1 MKHLT
6 PGTTATI
13 RSDLST
19 NNASVINDMLRYAGR
34 KVTIRSQDGDFFTL
48 ENIPFSWHRSCF
60 TGYGTEERSPKD
72 LELFETALYNDI
84 IYTKVP
90 TGYLVEKYNT
100 IIFVPS
106 PHPQE
111 LQ

>member
-6 PGTTATI
+6 PGATATI
-13 RSDLST
+13 ISNLST
-19 NNASVINDMLRYAGR
+19 NNPSVIGDMLRYAGQ

-48 ENIPFSWHRSCF
+48 EHIPFSWHHSCF
-60 TGYGTEERSPKD
+60 VSYNTEERNPKD

-90 TGYLVEKYNT
+90 TGYIVEKYNT
-100 IIFVPS
+100 IVFVPS
-106 PHPQE
+106 PHSQE